1 MQKYSM
7 RPFDL
12 QLFADGASAGGGE
25 GGGASTTGEGSPA
38 AAGQTANTAAKTLED
53 LGVPKA
59 KAERYRARKVNSAV
73 QEAKQEA
80 AQEPDTVQAGTETTP
95 QNTQNAADGQA
106 AAANAITWEMA
117 IKDPEINKKLQE
129 IITARTKNL
138 REAMKDLAPALDILG
153 PLYGLDLT
161 DMSKADYKAFSKAVT
176 EDDRLYE
183 KKAVELGVDVPT
195 AKRIE
200 NLEADKRRNAA
211 ENARREQAEVLGRH
225 YDQLQQQGA
234 KLKEEFP
241 SFDLDAELQN
251 EVFYRLTLPGSG
263 LNVEQAYWAVHHKE
277 ISEAKKA
284 ETARFVSSAISNA
297 VRSGQQM
304 PQENGTNMKVSA
316 GVASKLYSQM
326 NPEERQAYKAELQR
340 QNRRY

>member
-1 MQKYSM
+1 MHTFSLM
-7 RPFDL
+7 RRFDL

-25 GGGASTTGEGSPA
+25 GGGASATGAETAADAGQANPA
-38 AAGQTANTAAKTLED
+38 AKSLEE
-53 LGVPKA
+53 LGVPK
-59 KAERYRARKVNSAV
+59 KIAEKYRARKA
-73 QEAKQEA
+73 AKA
-80 AQEPDTVQAGTETTP
+80 AQETSQESETEPETDP
-95 QNTQNAADGQA
+95 PAPAQEPKAEAKEQDA
-106 AAANAITWEMA
+106 AAKTISWEEA
-117 IKDPEINKKLQE
+117 IKDPAINKKLQE
-129 IITARTKNL
+129 TITARTKNL